1 MRKWIYSALIL
12 VFAGIFLV
20 SGGLLVDYYAKS
32 NQAEEN
38 FDEIAQIV
46 EQVKQTQPSISQGET
61 EPATQLV
68 EVKHPVTGESVWVLP
83 EYAEVF
89 TMNPDT
95 VGWISVEGTRINY
108 PVMHRPEQKDYYL
121 YKDFYGKYSNNGSI
135 YVREECDVF
144 APSDNV
150 TIYGHRMNSGAMF
163 AQLLQYKD
171 PEFFNQHPHIRF
183 DTLQE
188 RHYYV
193 VLSVFTI
200 SAAPDNGFQYQLF
213 DVAESE
219 EEFDN
224 FVQQCRTRALYDT
237 GISAQYGD
245 KLITLST
252 CEKGDSGSRVVVV
265 AKRID

>member
-12 VFAGIFLV
+12 VFAVIFLV
-20 SGGLLVDYYAKS
+20 SGGLLVDYYVKS
-32 NQAEEN
+32 NKAAES
-38 FDEIAQIV
+38 FDEIAHIV
-46 EQVKQTQPSISQGET
+46 EQVKKTQPTAPEGQT
-61 EPATQLV
+61 EPTVQLV
-68 EVKHPVTGESVWVLP
+68 EVKHPVTGERVWVLP
-83 EYAEVF
+83 EYADVF

-95 VGWISVEGTRINY
+95 VGWISLEGTRVNY
-108 PVMHRPEQKDYYL
+108 PVMHRPDQKDYYL
-121 YKDFYGKYSNNGSI
+121 YKDFYGKYSNDGSI

-163 AQLLQYKD
+163 ADLLKYKD
-171 PEFFNQHPHIRF
+171 PEFYSQHPHIRF

-200 SAAPDNGFQYQLF
+200 SASINNGFQYHLF
-213 DVAESE
+213 DVAENE
-219 EEFDN
+219 EAFDS
-224 FVQQCRTRALYDT
+224 FVQQCHIRALYDT
-237 GISAQYGD
+237 GITARYGD

-252 CEKGDSGSRVVVV
+252 CEKGDSNSRVVVV